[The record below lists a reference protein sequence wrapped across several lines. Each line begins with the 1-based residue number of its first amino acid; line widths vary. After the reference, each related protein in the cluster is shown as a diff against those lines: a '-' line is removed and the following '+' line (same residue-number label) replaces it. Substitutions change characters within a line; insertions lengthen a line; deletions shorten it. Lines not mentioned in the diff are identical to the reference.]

1 MNPGRIISV
10 AALAALSVIASMTAS
25 AQSTPPQARAKT
37 AAAVKETK
45 TYVPPRTADGQPDL
59 QGVWD
64 SASLTPLERPK
75 ELGTKGF
82 YTPEEFAAYEAFRA
96 KDMNRDR
103 RDGGNAAD
111 NARAY
116 NEGWYDRGAHLG
128 RNMRTSRVIDPP
140 DGRFPSL
147 TPEAQKRFDAVKARL
162 DVHPADGP
170 EDRPLFERCLTY
182 SQNGPPLIPGNYNN
196 LYQIVQTPTS
206 VTIFSEMAHQ
216 TRTVPLDDH
225 AKLPANVTQ
234 WMGDSHGHF
243 EGNTLVIETT
253 NVPYNEMSH
262 FGTQYDYGISDEN
275 LKVVE
280 RFTRTAS
287 DLLIY
292 QATVTDPTVYS
303 KPWTIEIPMNK
314 AEGSIFEYACH
325 EGNYGMAGIL
335 SGERMREK
343 KAAEQ
348 SGGNR

>member
-1 MNPGRIISV
+1 MNQGRIISL
-10 AALAALSVIASMTAS
+10 AAIAMAALSAPAS
-25 AQSTPPQARAKT
+25 AQSTPPQARTKT
-37 AAAVKETK
+37 ATAVKETK

-59 QGVWD
+59 QGIWD

-75 ELGTKGF
+75 ELGTKGV

-128 RNMRTSRVIDPP
+128 RNMRTSRVMDPP
-140 DGRFPSL
+140 DGRFPPF

-162 DVHPADGP
+162 AVNPADGP
-170 EDRPLFERCLTY
+170 EDRPLFERCIIY
-182 SQNGPPLIPGNYNN
+182 SQSGPPLIPGNYNN
-196 LYQIVQTPTS
+196 LYEISQTPTA
-206 VTIFSEMAHQ
+206 VTLFSEMAHQ
-216 TRTVPLDDH
+216 TRTIPLGDY
-225 AKLPANVTQ
+225 AKLPPNVTQ
-234 WMGDSHGHF
+234 WMGDSHGHW
-243 EGNTLVIETT
+243 EGNTLVVETT
-253 NVPYNEMSH
+253 NFRFNEMSH
-262 FGTQYDYGISDEN
+262 FGTQYDYGMSDEN